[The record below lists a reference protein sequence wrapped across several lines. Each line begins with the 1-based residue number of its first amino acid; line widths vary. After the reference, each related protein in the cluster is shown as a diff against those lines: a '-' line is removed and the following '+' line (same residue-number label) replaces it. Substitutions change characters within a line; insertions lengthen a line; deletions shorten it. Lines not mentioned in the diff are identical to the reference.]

1 MWNSEDNSHL
11 DQLHSHNG
19 PVRCLAVDKSS
30 KIYSGG
36 QDGGLRI
43 WNL

>member
-1 MWNSEDNSHL
+1 L
-11 DQLHSHNG
+11 DQLQSHNG

-36 QDGGLRI
+36 QDGALRI